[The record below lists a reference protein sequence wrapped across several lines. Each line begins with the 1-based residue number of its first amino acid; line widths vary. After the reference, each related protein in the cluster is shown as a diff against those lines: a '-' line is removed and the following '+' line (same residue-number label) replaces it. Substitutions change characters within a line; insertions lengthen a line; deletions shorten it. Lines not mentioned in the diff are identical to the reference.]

1 MQADYSR
8 VLPYFIA
15 VMVVWAIYRRV
26 RRSFGQQP
34 LRPVRMRIRMGIL
47 LLLGVSFIPVAL
59 KSVQFLGAEV
69 AGLVT
74 GIALALWG
82 ASRTRYRSEGE
93 QLYYLPHTY
102 TGIVVSLLF
111 IGRLAYRLSQAYL
124 RNAVPLSGT
133 DAETA
138 RTIAGPAMNMQSP
151 LTAGLVFVVIGY
163 YVVYYGVVLWKARR
177 ISPEDLEVVATPTST
192 AAGALPA
199 DQDVKAIIEARRE
212 TYRSERQS

>member
-8 VLPYFIA
+8 FLPYVIA
-15 VMVVWAIYRRV
+15 VVVVWAIYRRL

-34 LRPVRMRIRMGIL
+34 LRPVRMRMRMGIL

-59 KSVQFLGAEV
+59 KSVQFFGAEV
-69 AGLVT
+69 AGLVA

-82 ASRTRYRSEGE
+82 ASRTRYRSEGD
-93 QLYYLPHTY
+93 QLYYVPHTY

-111 IGRLAYRLSQAYL
+111 VGRLAYRLAQVYL
-124 RNAVPLSGT
+124 WNAAPVEGT
-133 DAETA
+133 DSATA
-138 RTIAGPAMNMQSP
+138 LTSPAMNMKSP

-163 YVVYYGVVLWKARR
+163 YVVYYGVVLWKASR

-192 AAGALPA
+192 LP
-199 DQDVKAIIEARRE
+199 
-212 TYRSERQS
+212 

>member
-15 VMVVWAIYRRV
+15 VMVVWAIYRRL

-47 LLLGVSFIPVAL
+47 ILLGVSFIPMAL
-59 KSVQFLGAEV
+59 KSVQFLGAEA
-69 AGLVT
+69 AGLLA
-74 GIALALWG
+74 GITLALWG
-82 ASRTRYRSEGE
+82 ASRTRYRSEGD

-111 IGRLAYRLSQAYL
+111 IGRLAYRLAQAYL
-124 RNAVPLSGT
+124 WHAAPLSGP
-133 DAETA
+133 DAATA
-138 RTIAGPAMNMQSP
+138 PAMSWPATNMKSP

-192 AAGALPA
+192 AL
-199 DQDVKAIIEARRE
+199 
-212 TYRSERQS
+212 

>member
-15 VMVVWAIYRRV
+15 VMVVWAIYRRL

-47 LLLGVSFIPVAL
+47 ILLGASFIPAAL
-59 KSVQFLGAEV
+59 RSVQFLGAEV
-69 AGLVT
+69 AGLMA

-82 ASRTRYRSEGE
+82 ASRTRYRSEGD

-111 IGRLAYRLSQAYL
+111 IGRLAYRLTQAYL
-124 RNAVPLSGT
+124 WNAGGADEAIGP
-133 DAETA
+133 AMTA
-138 RTIAGPAMNMQSP
+138 PAMNMKSP

-192 AAGALPA
+192 LP
-199 DQDVKAIIEARRE
+199 
-212 TYRSERQS
+212 